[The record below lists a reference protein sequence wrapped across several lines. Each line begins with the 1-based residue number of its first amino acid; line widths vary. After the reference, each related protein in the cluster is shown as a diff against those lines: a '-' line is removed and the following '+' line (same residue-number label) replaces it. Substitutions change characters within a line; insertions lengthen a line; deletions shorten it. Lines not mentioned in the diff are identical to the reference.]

1 MRDSIRSRPRRAGVL
16 AAALAG
22 IALLAAACGGTSP
35 TGGSGSYQTAYQK
48 ELAYAQCMRAHAD
61 PGFPDPQNDGSF
73 TTTKANRGD
82 FTGPRAQSANKACA
96 HLQGRQTT
104 PVQFQQGVSQA
115 LKFVVC
121 MRAHGITS
129 FPEPEVNR
137 NKENIIIGFT
147 PASGID
153 PDSPQFQA
161 AQKACQKLP
170 LARSDLG
177 DGGP

>member
-1 MRDSIRSRPRRAGVL
+1 
-16 AAALAG
+16 
-22 IALLAAACGGTSP
+22 
-35 TGGSGSYQTAYQK
+35 
-48 ELAYAQCMRAHAD
+48 
-61 PGFPDPQNDGSF
+61 
-73 TTTKANRGD
+73 
-82 FTGPRAQSANKACA
+82 
-96 HLQGRQTT
+96 
-104 PVQFQQGVSQA
+104 VQFQQGVSQA
-115 LKFVVC
+115 LKFAAC

-153 PDSPQFQA
+153 PNSPQFQA

-170 LARSDLG
+170 VARSDLG